1 MCVGLPSGF
10 TIFPLTASKSL
21 LSLFWIWYNT
31 RMREG
36 NMSLTPFLTSLILF
50 TAAARAADDSFRL
63 VRQDD
68 KVNVYGK
75 KPEACVSDGASV
87 MFLVENKTKERLEL
101 KLELLNLKVKNT
113 LTVRLEPAGNTSVL
127 SLSPDPQACATEL
140 VDMQVNAVAP
150 KPAKAVAKAAD
161 TAPVL

>member
-1 MCVGLPSGF
+1 
-10 TIFPLTASKSL
+10 
-21 LSLFWIWYNT
+21 
-31 RMREG
+31 
-36 NMSLTPFLTSLILF
+36 MSLKPFLTGLILLSA
-50 TAAARAADDSFRL
+50 TAHAADDSFRL

-113 LTVRLEPAGNTSVL
+113 LTVRVEPAGNTSVL
-127 SLSPDPQACATEL
+127 SLSPDPQTCTTEL
-140 VDMQVNAVAP
+140 VDMQVSAVAS
-150 KPAKAVAKAAD
+150 KPSKAVAK
-161 TAPVL
+161 TIESAPVL

>member
-1 MCVGLPSGF
+1 M
-10 TIFPLTASKSL
+10 K
-21 LSLFWIWYNT
+21 
-31 RMREG
+31 
-36 NMSLTPFLTSLILF
+36 PFLTGLILF
-50 TAAARAADDSFRL
+50 SAGAHAADDSFRL

-101 KLELLNLKVKNT
+101 KMELLNVKVKNT
-113 LTVRLEPAGNTSVL
+113 LTVRVEPAGNTSVL

-140 VDMQVNAVAP
+140 VDMQVNAVAT
-150 KPAKAVAKAAD
+150 KAAKAVAKPDAA
-161 TAPVL
+161 APVL

>member
-1 MCVGLPSGF
+1 
-10 TIFPLTASKSL
+10 
-21 LSLFWIWYNT
+21 
-31 RMREG
+31 
-36 NMSLTPFLTSLILF
+36 MSLKPFLTGLILF
-50 TAAARAADDSFRL
+50 SAGAHAADDSFRL

-101 KLELLNLKVKNT
+101 KMELLNVKVKNT

-140 VDMQVNAVAP
+140 VDMQVNAVAT
-150 KPAKAVAKAAD
+150 KAVKAVAKPDVA
-161 TAPVL
+161 APVL